1 MRLASGG
8 DDGIARVWSL
18 NQKGRSVV
26 TIDGRANV
34 CSVQVGFT
42 SSTVVVEQRY
52 MYSSDSWFYFY
63 FH

>member
-26 TIDGRANV
+26 SIDGRANV
-34 CSVQVGFT
+34 CSVQVGFVYRNVYLDLNT
-42 SSTVVVEQRY
+42 GSLG
-52 MYSSDSWFYFY
+52 M
-63 FH
+63 

>member
-26 TIDGRANV
+26 SIDGRANV
-34 CSVQVGFT
+34 CSVQVGF
-42 SSTVVVEQRY
+42 VYCNV
-52 MYSSDSWFYFY
+52 YFNLNTI
-63 FH
+63 HLMES